1 MKLLTALRYLWI
13 HIRNDWLR
21 SLLSML
27 SVAALVCVYLMSS
40 GMINDLQRLGRSL
53 LRFPESL
60 LLVFS
65 RNAVF
70 PPDSHVDNA
79 ELAFYKDKITETF
92 GDDAVVETLSFFY
105 RVVRISEHS
114 VITAGADYKA
124 LDKLAKLELIEGSWP
139 TDFGQALVNQD
150 FVALT
155 GIGLGEQVRIYG
167 SDLVIS
173 GIINSGLWQNAL
185 VLLNYEQAMHIYQLE
200 DDFQIGGLMLANGLD
215 PTRVQQSL
223 QGLYVNELCCH
234 VYLHDHYY
242 ALTQNAFQGFI
253 SVYGVVQLI
262 GLLLITFGA
271 YNAAALALA
280 EHQREIIMSR
290 VIGFSGR
297 QMTWLLLLRTYLVV
311 YMAFFLGWLAA
322 AIITRMS
329 FYLNPFSMSG
339 VMITLTFDAKDVL
352 AAFGW
357 MNLCTLFGVLFA
369 SLRYDPLKKGTQ
381 LRSLSKGRAI

>member
-185 VLLNYEQAMHIYQLE
+185 VLFNYEQAMHFYQLE

-311 YMAFFLGWLAA
+311 YMAFLLGWLAA

-357 MNLCTLFGVLFA
+357 MSLCTLFGVLFA